1 MTDSNQPLVS
11 AIIPTKDR
19 CEYLKKALNS
29 VFEQSWENIE
39 VIVVDDASEDGTPA
53 LLSKMAKE
61 HPVTVLRNRTSKGA
75 AASRNQA
82 IKVAR
87 GQYIA
92 GLDDD
97 DLWRP
102 DRIKKLLNDFTEGIS
117 AVCSHD
123 RMVFGEREIV
133 WKKKQLITL
142 DDLLYYNQVGNQ
154 VLTRKKYLME
164 VGGYDEELPS
174 AQDYDLWIRLAKS
187 FGPVKT
193 VPSVLQVVH
202 MEESR
207 DRISNSE
214 SQLKGYY
221 RCFEKHKSL
230 MSEPHIKYQKY
241 RLRMVEGEP
250 VSWFD
255 MLGSVPPKF
264 YVKEIIRKLFL

>member
-1 MTDSNQPLVS
+1 MTYSNQPLVS

-19 CEYLKKALNS
+19 CDYLEKALNS
-29 VFEQSWENIE
+29 VFEQTWENIE
-39 VIVVDDASEDGTPA
+39 VIVVDDASEDETRV
-53 LLSKMAKE
+53 LLKKLAKE
-61 HPVTVLRNRTSKGA
+61 HPVTVLHNKTSKGA
-75 AASRNQA
+75 AASRNRA
-82 IKVAR
+82 IEAAN
-87 GQYIA
+87 GEYLA

-97 DLWRP
+97 DFWRP
-102 DRIKKLLNDFTEGIS
+102 ERIKKLMNGFTEGIS

-133 WKKKQLITL
+133 WKKKSLITL

-154 VLTRKKYLME
+154 VLTRKKFLTQ

-214 SQLKGYY
+214 NQLKGYY
-221 RCFEKHKSL
+221 QCFEKHKSL
-230 MSEPHIKYQKY
+230 MSESHIKYQKY

-250 VSWFD
+250 VSWFE
-255 MLGSVPPKF
+255 MLRSVPPK
-264 YVKEIIRKLFL
+264 YYIKEIIRKLFL